1 MTQESWLIVI
11 HETLANAEKVNT
23 RQHVKTQQM
32 GSFAFRILK
41 PTKLWLWNLTFSF
54 FWLWILPFLNNRCR
68 YLPTSKSIT
77 LTLTRFL
84 HIKKT
89 RTPFFWLNF
98 RESLFRKKK
107 KKNNGWGWFACLR
120 FHNLFHVGMV
130 GGFEQDLCVQDFG
143 FGPWT
148 QWWGYQVRGL
158 HSHHV
163 LLCLLG

>member
-1 MTQESWLIVI
+1 MPIGKQRYLNWTKLLLLVFEPNVTTWVNMTQESWLIVI

-32 GSFAFRILK
+32 GSFAFRLLK

-54 FWLWILPFLNNRCR
+54 FWLRILPFLNNRCR

-107 KKNNGWGWFACLR
+107 KKKQWLGLVCLS
-120 FHNLFHVGMV
+120 
-130 GGFEQDLCVQDFG
+130 QI
-143 FGPWT
+143 
-148 QWWGYQVRGL
+148 
-158 HSHHV
+158 S
-163 LLCLLG
+163 